1 MLRSSKLLHS
11 LNTLIRKNSTSS
23 RLPVL
28 TLYTK
33 DPCPLCDIAVEKI
46 LHLADKVN
54 AVNILVN

>member
-1 MLRSSKLLHS
+1 MLRSSKLLHFIK
-11 LNTLIRKNSTSS
+11 TLTRENSTSS

-46 LHLADKVN
+46 LHLADKVS
-54 AVNILVN
+54 AVNVLVK